1 MNPKKNH
8 SISTFPKDDKKR
20 VIWWYG
26 GVETNTAGSNTPIV
40 NVSTKILE
48 EDTISEEVEIYR
60 VPLPELDIVRLG
72 KIFKGQKET
81 KEIFT
86 AYDKRYKT
94 SIVFNFDFTIS
105 EPQSIHFD
113 GQKPGTNFYN
123 IAPYEYRLGN
133 FENSTYKYK
142 YQFFHSTLT
151 KLIANDNTIVLI
163 PSLEFLTSAIAPI
176 HKQIRAG
183 LIQYNLDNLLLK
195 YVNNAEQIQ
204 DKIYQVKLTENKEN
218 MNAVLLAYLSLNPI
232 SRQRISK
239 LWASCQKEK
248 INPQTNQIYPEK
260 YPHVLPFHPDNLSFK
275 CDGIHLNENTFL
287 VLRIYQITLPQ
298 DYEVIKVLDEDE
310 TPANIPLGGQDIL
323 KNYSSKKTLINGQ
336 DITSNI
342 PPHRKAGTAYIESEV
357 TLLGSSPKIT
367 EKRIPRT
374 KSTSNHITTG
384 FEIEPKHFSSG
395 EECNKN
401 VSRDTGSLRQ
411 SGNHAPKISI
421 PHDLR
426 DIEKALN
433 ELCDD
438 PHCNLSNFVYIDRG
452 ANELSEA
459 TYCIIKQEEL
469 ASECSGFWHKIYR
482 FNDVFLP
489 KSIDRNFL
497 IIKLIL
503 NDGRYAYLL
512 EIQKNNTK
520 RYSGLIFNIST
531 KLTTTCLLELLKT
544 IVTYQAQYQ
553 TRQERG
559 SKLKSLPLPVDIFMT
574 FKHYDEIKAAT
585 YLNRAI
591 SRAVNENIF
600 L

>member
-1 MNPKKNH
+1 MNTKKKH

-48 EDTISEEVEIYR
+48 EDTISKEVEIYR

-151 KLIANDNTIVLI
+151 KLITNDNTIVLI

-183 LIQYNLDNLLLK
+183 LIQCDLDNLLLK
-195 YVNNAEQIQ
+195 YVSNAEQSQ
-204 DKIYQVKLTENKEN
+204 NNIYQVELTENKEN
-218 MNAVLLAYLSLNPI
+218 MNTVLLAYLSLNPI

-239 LWASCQKEK
+239 LRASCQKEK
-248 INPQTNQIYPEK
+248 INPLTNQIYPEK
-260 YPHVLPFHPDNLSFK
+260 YPHVLPFHPDDLSFK
-275 CDGIHLNENTFL
+275 CDGIHLNEHTFL

-298 DYEVIKVLDEDE
+298 DYEIIKVLNEDE
-310 TPANIPLGGQDIL
+310 APADISSGGQDIS

-336 DITSNI
+336 DITSSV
-342 PPHRKAGTAYIESEV
+342 PPHSKAGTAYIESEV
-357 TLLGSSPKIT
+357 TLLGGLPKIT
-367 EKRIPRT
+367 EQHIPRT
-374 KSTSNHITTG
+374 KSPSKHITTG

-395 EECNKN
+395 EECNKDD
-401 VSRDTGSLRQ
+401 SKDTGSLRQ
-411 SGNHAPKISI
+411 SGINAPKISI

-438 PHCNLSNFVYIDRG
+438 PHCNLSKFVYIDRE

-459 TYCIIKQEEL
+459 TYCNIVQKEL
-469 ASECSGFWHKIYR
+469 TIEYTGLWHKIYR
-482 FNDVFLP
+482 FNHVLLP
-489 KSIDRNFL
+489 KPIDRNFL
-497 IIKLIL
+497 IVKLIL
-503 NDGRYAYLL
+503 NDGRHAYLL

-520 RYSGLIFNIST
+520 RYSGLVFNLSD
-531 KLTTTCLLELLKT
+531 KLAATHLLELLRT
-544 IVTYQAQYQ
+544 IATYQGQYQ

-559 SKLKSLPLPVDIFMT
+559 SKLKSLSLPVDVFMT
-574 FKHYDEIKAAT
+574 FKHYDEIDASV
-585 YLNRAI
+585 YLDRAI
-591 SRAVNENIF
+591 SRAENENIF